1 MSRLL
6 NLDSAKGIQ
15 KNRLDVATQFVRSM
29 HKQLGNEKTV
39 ILVLKGSKTIVSDYG
54 TVYINHAGNPGMATA
69 GAGDVLTGIIVPL
82 IGQGLREFD
91 ALQLGAYIHGLVG
104 NMASRKKGEV
114 SMIATDILDFV
125 PNAFL
130 KYKTIEND
138 GSVYRTT

>member
-6 NLDSAKGIQ
+6 NLDSAKDIQ
-15 KNRLDVATQFVRSM
+15 KNRLDVATQFVGSM

-54 TVYINHAGNPGMATA
+54 KVYINHTGNPGMATA
-69 GAGDVLTGIIVPL
+69 GAGDVLTGIIVSL

-91 ALQLGAYIHGLVG
+91 ASQLGVYIHGLAG

-125 PNAFL
+125 PDAFMR
-130 KYKTIEND
+130 
-138 GSVYRTT
+138 YRRECMR